1 MSRMPARFDW
11 AMKPIAWVHMNQRGR
26 AEACVM
32 FLHAA
37 GILSDG
43 ERDECLMRLRKVAAL
58 QRQESE

>member
-1 MSRMPARFDW
+1 MSRGQARFEW
-11 AMKPIAWVHMNQRGR
+11 TMKPLAWVHPNQRGR

-37 GILSDG
+37 GILSDV
-43 ERDECLMRLRKVAAL
+43 ERDECLLRLRKVAAL